1 LPQPRLF
8 TKEKKERES
17 VVQLNVCLTAREADV
32 LRLLARGRT
41 YAQAAA
47 ELGMSAHTVSTH
59 VKNAYRKLDVHSAAA
74 AVMQAVR
81 LGLIL

>member
-1 LPQPRLF
+1 M
-8 TKEKKERES
+8 E
-17 VVQLNVCLTAREADV
+17 LNVRLTAREADV
-32 LRLLARGRT
+32 LRMLARGRT
-41 YAQAAA
+41 YSQAAE

>member
-1 LPQPRLF
+1 M
-8 TKEKKERES
+8 E
-17 VVQLNVCLTAREADV
+17 VNVRLTAREADV

-41 YAQAAA
+41 YAQAAI
-47 ELGMSAHTVSTH
+47 ELGMSVHTIGTH

-74 AVMQAVR
+74 AVLQAVR

>member
-1 LPQPRLF
+1 VEQNLRL
-8 TKEKKERES
+8 TVREM
-17 VVQLNVCLTAREADV
+17 EV
-32 LRLLARGRT
+32 LRLIARGCT
-41 YAQAAA
+41 YSRVAR